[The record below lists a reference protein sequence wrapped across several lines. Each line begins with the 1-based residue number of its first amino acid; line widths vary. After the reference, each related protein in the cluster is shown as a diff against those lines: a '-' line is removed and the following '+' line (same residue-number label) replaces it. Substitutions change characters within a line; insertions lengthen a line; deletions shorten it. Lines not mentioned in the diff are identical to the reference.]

1 MAQRCDYL
9 PPVHAVTRTLS
20 LHNGSEGRTINNI
33 ILQHWSG
40 ELSGI
45 AKLSVDNISEYAKR
59 IGVEYR
65 LLRGNLFHPGLTA
78 PCQKLHMLSDEFDD
92 YDMVVMLDADMFVRR
107 GMTENVFTDT
117 DGIGRHTDIQEI
129 LHGKLVKAGC
139 GSPDHPYW
147 GGAIYRLDRELR
159 QGLRAKIGDIELFNY
174 NGAHFEDE
182 GIMNLLAMKAGVP
195 ITDGT
200 YLDGNHWDCGNF
212 EDGVEQCAMIHLRPK
227 MFKDGTL
234 VRTPKTEAYADMVD
248 RGLI

>member
-1 MAQRCDYL
+1 M
-9 PPVHAVTRTLS
+9 
-20 LHNGSEGRTINNI
+20 NI

-40 ELSGI
+40 DLNEI
-45 AKLSVDNISEYAKR
+45 AKRSVENISGYADK

-65 LLRGNLFHPGLTA
+65 LLRGDLFRPGLTA

-92 YDMVVMLDADMFVRR
+92 YDMVVMLDADMFARR

-117 DGIGRHTDIQEI
+117 GGIGRHTAIQEK
-129 LHGKLVKAGC
+129 LHRKLANAGF
-139 GSPDHPYW
+139 GSLGHPYW

-159 QGLRAKIGDIELFNY
+159 QKLRAKIDDVDLSNY

-182 GIMNLLAMKAGVP
+182 GIMNLLAMKADVP

-200 YLDGNHWDCGNF
+200 YIDGNHWDCGNF
-212 EDGVEQCAMIHLRPK
+212 EDGVELCAMIHLRPK
-227 MFKDGTL
+227 MFKDGRL
-234 VRTPKTEAYADMVD
+234 VRATKESAYSDMVD